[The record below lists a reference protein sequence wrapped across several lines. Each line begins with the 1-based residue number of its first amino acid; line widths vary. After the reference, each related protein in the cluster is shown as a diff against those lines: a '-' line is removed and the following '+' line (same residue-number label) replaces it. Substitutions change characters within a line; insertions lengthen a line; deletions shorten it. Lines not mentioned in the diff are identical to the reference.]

1 MLHQRLRHKVVY
13 DGVPLFAVASLRY
26 FHELH
31 FTADSTV
38 PVSGIG
44 VVITDRVAQ
53 YVLRERSKPAA
64 AAAPAATATAA
75 ATRRSGGA
83 AKPAAGTRS
92 TTPT

>member
-1 MLHQRLRHKVVY
+1 M
-13 DGVPLFAVASLRY
+13 ASLRY

-44 VVITDRVAQ
+44 VVFTDRVAQ
-53 YVLRERSKPAA
+53 YVLQERSTP
-64 AAAPAATATAA
+64 AAAPAPAAA

-83 AKPAAGTRS
+83 PSPQRGTRS